1 MDGNMKQTKVL
12 IDYDKLM
19 KELQDRGKTKTW
31 LSVD

>member
-19 KELQDRGKTKTW
+19 KELQDRGKDKG
-31 LSVD
+31 VAFC